1 MVNSQHDGKLP
12 GLPSLKGNEKNSMSV
27 ESAKKGAMI
36 ETTHV
41 GENATG
47 LQYRRCKNGGW
58 GTAEPGM
65 RILKANIRG
74 CDWRCKCNSVG

>member
-1 MVNSQHDGKLP
+1 MNG
-12 GLPSLKGNEKNSMSV
+12 
-27 ESAKKGAMI
+27 
-36 ETTHV
+36 TTHV

-47 LQYRRCKNGGW
+47 LQYRRCKNGGS

-65 RILKANIRG
+65 RILKVNIGG

>member
-1 MVNSQHDGKLP
+1 VVNSQHDGKLP
-12 GLPSLKGNEKNSMSV
+12 GLPSLKGNEKQH
-27 ESAKKGAMI
+27 ECQKCKRGAMNG
-36 ETTHV
+36 TTHV

-74 CDWRCKCNSVG
+74 CDWRCKCNSMG